1 MDTLPPRL
9 VRPASPGEIEQAADI
24 IIPKAELDR
33 LYAQAAARRGKQAA
47 KSRRW
52 EIGKTATIIGQAVV
66 IGALGLGCAVLATQ
80 YRIETVYVYQ
90 RDDGTVTNSMDWSS
104 LPDAVKANS
113 AMNTLWQYVWLREGY
128 SSGTAQHAWN
138 VVSALSSPDV
148 RKEYQGHASAD
159 NPRSPRRLYGE
170 RDRVDVEFVSVS
182 PVCTRDPCDEAT
194 TDTYQFRFNRSERV
208 AGVSTK
214 PELWS
219 VILRHRRLS
228 DEARKK
234 LPWWQVAQ
242 FNNPGIVV
250 WEYPGAKPEGI
261 AGHSAFRPAP
271 PASQPAPATAPGGVP
286 LRNAPAP
293 EAAR

>member
-9 VRPASPGEIEQAADI
+9 VRPATPGEIEQAADI

-33 LYAQAAARRGKQAA
+33 LYAQATVRRGKQAA

-52 EIGKTATIIGQAVV
+52 EIGKTAVIVGQSIV
-66 IGALGLGCAVLATQ
+66 IVALGLGCAALASQ
-80 YRIETVYVYQ
+80 YRIEAVYVYQ

-104 LPDAVKANS
+104 LPDSVKANS
-113 AMNTLWQYVWLREGY
+113 AINTLWSYVWLREGY

-148 RKEYQGHASAD
+148 RKEYQSWAGGE

-170 RDRVDVEFVSVS
+170 RDRVDVEFVSFS
-182 PVCTRDPCDEAT
+182 PVCTVDPCNEAT
-194 TDTYQFRFNRSERV
+194 TDTHQFRFNRSERV
-208 AGVSTK
+208 NGVSAK

-228 DEARKK
+228 DDARKK

-250 WEYPGAKPEGI
+250 WEYPGAKPEGV
-261 AGHSAFRPAP
+261 AGHSAFRPA
-271 PASQPAPATAPGGVP
+271 APAPQTAPAAAPGGVTP
-286 LRNAPAP
+286 RNAPNP
-293 EAAR
+293 ETAR

>member
-1 MDTLPPRL
+1 MDTMPSLLR
-9 VRPASPGEIEQAADI
+9 RPATAGEIEQAAEI

-33 LYAQAAARRGKQAA
+33 LYQQAQARRGKQAGR
-47 KSRRW
+47 SRRW
-52 EIGKTATIIGQAVV
+52 EIGKTAVILGQFGV
-66 IGALGLGCAVLATQ
+66 IGALGFGCAVLATQ
-80 YRIETVYVYQ
+80 YRIETIYVYQ

-113 AMNTLWQYVWLREGY
+113 ALNTLWQYVWLRESY

-148 RKEYQGHASAD
+148 RKEYQAWAGAD

-182 PVCTRDPCDEAT
+182 PVCTRDPCNEAT
-194 TDTYQFRFNRSERV
+194 TDTYQVRFNRSERV
-208 AGVSTK
+208 AGVSGK

-219 VILRHRRLS
+219 VILRYRRLS

-242 FNNPGIVV
+242 FNNPGIQV
-250 WEYPGAKPEGI
+250 WEYPGAHPEGI
-261 AGHSAFRPAP
+261 AGHSAFAP
-271 PASQPAPATAPGGVP
+271 QPAATTPAPGGVP
-286 LRNAPAP
+286 LRNVPNP
-293 EAAR
+293 ETAR